1 MELVHAISQEGIS
14 YCDYNDGHE
23 DDIGLSNTEKEFL
36 ESIGV
41 VKIIGWYGS
50 GSYEGSGEALIVF
63 NDGTLRLEN
72 LGHCSCYGPWDGLE
86 HIKGRPAEVV
96 RKSVTD
102 NPEYWE
108 QIGHFF
114 DLIETEVEY

>member
-1 MELVHAISQEGIS
+1 MELIHAISQDGIR
-14 YCDYNDGHE
+14 YCGEYGTD
-23 DDIGLSNTEKEFL
+23 DDIGLRDNDKEFL
-36 ESIGV
+36 ASQGV

-63 NDGTLRLEN
+63 NDGTLNLRN
-72 LGHCSCYGPWDGLE
+72 LGHCSCYGPWEDLE
-86 HIKGRPAEVV
+86 EIKGRPAEVV

-102 NPEYWE
+102 NPVYWE

-114 DLIETEVEY
+114 DHIEQKVEY

>member
-1 MELVHAISQEGIS
+1 MELIHAISQDGIR
-14 YCDYNDGHE
+14 YCGDYGAD
-23 DDIGLSNTEKEFL
+23 DDIGLSEGQKRVL
-36 ESIGV
+36 ESIGAIKV
-41 VKIIGWYGS
+41 IGWYGY

-63 NDGTLRLEN
+63 NDGTLSLEN
-72 LGHCSCYGPWDGLE
+72 LGHCSCYGPWDNVE
-86 HIKGRPAEVV
+86 DIKGRPAEVV

-114 DLIETEVEY
+114 DHVDTKVEY